1 MVKQRTLKQSFSL
14 SGKGLHTG
22 LDVLITFNPAPEN
35 HGYKIRR
42 TDVDGKPVIDAL
54 AENVVNTQR
63 GTVLAG
69 KGVKVGTV
77 EHAMAALY
85 ACGIDNC
92 LIDVDAPEFP
102 ILDGSSI
109 LYVSKIIE
117 TGFKEQNA
125 ARKYIEIKR
134 KKIKVADKDTGSSMV
149 LLPDDSF
156 TIESHISFDSVLLR
170 NQSAQMNDIS
180 EFVKEFA
187 SARTFV
193 FVKEIE
199 FLLYNDLIKGGDL
212 DNAIVIYDKYIPQ
225 DEFDRLADI
234 LGVKRRS
241 ADKLGYIMNKPL
253 IYTNEPARH
262 KLLDI
267 IGDLALVGGFIKGKV
282 IANCPGHRINN
293 MLSRAIREYIFSGK
307 ENVMKVKEV
316 MGVSASEVS
325 SFQWSIP

>member
-22 LDVLITFNPAPEN
+22 LDALITFNPAPEN

-125 ARKYIEIKR
+125 ARKSVSY
-134 KKIKVADKDTGSSMV
+134 TH
-149 LLPDDSF
+149 LTLP
-156 TIESHISFDSVLLR
+156 
-170 NQSAQMNDIS
+170 
-180 EFVKEFA
+180 
-187 SARTFV
+187 
-193 FVKEIE
+193 
-199 FLLYNDLIKGGDL
+199 
-212 DNAIVIYDKYIPQ
+212 
-225 DEFDRLADI
+225 
-234 LGVKRRS
+234 
-241 ADKLGYIMNKPL
+241 
-253 IYTNEPARH
+253 TNS
-262 KLLDI
+262 
-267 IGDLALVGGFIKGKV
+267 LV
-282 IANCPGHRINN
+282 
-293 MLSRAIREYIFSGK
+293 
-307 ENVMKVKEV
+307 
-316 MGVSASEVS
+316 
-325 SFQWSIP
+325 